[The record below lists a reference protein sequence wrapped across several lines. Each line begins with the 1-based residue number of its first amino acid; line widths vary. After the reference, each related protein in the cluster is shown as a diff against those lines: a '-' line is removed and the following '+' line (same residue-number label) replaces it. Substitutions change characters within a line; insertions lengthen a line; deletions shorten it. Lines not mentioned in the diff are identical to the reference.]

1 MFQERPYDNK
11 KRKTKEGKK
20 RVDLSNVGKET
31 NNQVPRPNGSTK
43 ADGKN
48 GFNKR

>member
-1 MFQERPYDNK
+1 MITKKEKQWKEK
-11 KRKTKEGKK
+11 KRV
-20 RVDLSNVGKET
+20 VDLSNVGKET